1 MLAEHSLVVLNREMV
16 DQGLHCGDVGTVVGI
31 YGNGKAYEVEFV
43 DGDGSTI
50 ALLTLDPTAIRPIQ
64 AGELL
69 HTRNRD

>member
-1 MLAEHSLVVLNREMV
+1 MLVEHSLVVLSREMTGH
-16 DQGLHCGDVGTVVGI
+16 GLHCGDVGAVVGI

-69 HTRNRD
+69 HTRHRE

>member
-1 MLAEHSLVVLNREMV
+1 MLIEHSLVVLNQEMV
-16 DQGLHCGDVGTVVGI
+16 DHGLHCGDVGTVVGI

-50 ALLTLDPTAIRPIQ
+50 ALLTLEPTAIRPIR

-69 HTRNRD
+69 HTRHRD

>member
-1 MLAEHSLVVLNREMV
+1 MLIEHSLVVLNQEMA
-16 DQGLHCGDVGTVVGI
+16 DQGLHCGDVGAVVGI

-43 DGDGSTI
+43 DGAGSTI

-69 HTRNRD
+69 HARHRD